1 MNIKINKNFIIKGNI
16 NNYIVEQYG
25 NKKEKVNENEYKDSF
40 GLIKTTYH
48 PSVLMALKHII
59 DKAPYAA
66 DINSIQELF
75 KVLGELEN
83 TLINLAKA
91 VDIQ

>member
-1 MNIKINKNFIIKGNI
+1 MNIKINKNFTIKGNI

-48 PSVLMALKHII
+48 PSILMALKHII
-59 DKAPYAA
+59 DKTTYAA
-66 DINSIQELF
+66 DVNSIQELF
-75 KVLGELEN
+75 KTLSELEN
-83 TLINLAKA
+83 TLINLAKV

>member
-1 MNIKINKNFIIKGNI
+1 MNIRINENFTIKGNI

-25 NKKEKVNENEYKDSF
+25 NKKEKVDENEYKDSF

-59 DKAPYAA
+59 DKAPYSA
-66 DINSIQELF
+66 DVQSVQELF
-75 KVLGELEN
+75 KTLGELEN